1 MKESQL
7 DLSRLTGSVSL
18 QTRAATAGRTLG
30 TEREIER
37 SPAPE
42 RARPRGRRAQGASAS
57 AGPLADRPSVPAA
70 EVKME
75 SEELPGYPS
84 SCATG
89 LESVERKARGP
100 GAS

>member
-1 MKESQL
+1 
-7 DLSRLTGSVSL
+7 
-18 QTRAATAGRTLG
+18 
-30 TEREIER
+30 
-37 SPAPE
+37 
-42 RARPRGRRAQGASAS
+42 
-57 AGPLADRPSVPAA
+57 
-70 EVKME
+70 ME